1 MTKVGKS
8 KLGKRRS
15 PPEILAFVDIIGL
28 VTFALN
34 STFPGSQ
41 AGILRANV
49 RVSIGSLLHHRAILL
64 IR

>member
-34 STFPGSQ
+34 STSQ